1 MGVTNKKKFIFIRMG
16 DKKIV
21 GPQCNMVYRK
31 KKLGKETTELI
42 KTYNGE

>member
-1 MGVTNKKKFIFIRMG
+1 MG

-42 KTYNGE
+42 KTYNGEQGGETIHKMSLQ